1 MWRCGLMLRTRVL
14 RFVWKQSY
22 RDLLPPAAAS
32 AYVCGQLRLCDSCAG
47 GGVPVVL
54 ESPSDAAGIYSF
66 SAQSTASAVRALRD
80 VTRSADSLSITDRRL
95 ALDGLAVLLREN
107 ADLLASADAL
117 VTGMCL
123 RDARRS
129 LDAAL
134 NFVMFCEQRLR
145 TPTAAEAEA
154 TVVIMKDA
162 ASVDAEEVLHSFG
175 CGSVNNLSDS
185 HAVNTPTVKS
195 SVALCVTAANYP
207 LQWGMETLAT
217 ALLRGSAAVWLPS
230 LDTPLSALWLM
241 HLLHRSNRNAVA
253 GSREAVNV
261 ILCRADDV
269 VATFAKQQESGFSIV
284 GLTNGFMDHQLRRI
298 HQAHGNSSATSHG
311 SISCITRWY
320 HRVMKPSLAIVGSG
334 HHHTETMA
342 VRLDASR
349 VAARICQHAFHGNGR
364 MLYALHIAFVP
375 KQDVLSVLQ
384 SVVQYVRNLRLGHSL
399 DPSVN
404 MGPLSG
410 AAHMAAMKETVEA
423 AVCCGD
429 VKLQHVCGGFDVA
442 MPAGFFCLPCAFYG
456 TVANV
461 APAETE
467 MSIRFL
473 CETTAR
479 LRCGLDRLGGGP
491 FVVVCGYD
499 PPQQREALEVALR
512 DTEQYVLHYW

>member
-1 MWRCGLMLRTRVL
+1 MWRCGMMPRTRVL

-32 AYVCGQLRLCDSCAG
+32 AYVCGQLRWCDSCDG
-47 GGVPVVL
+47 GGVPAVL
-54 ESPSDAAGIYSF
+54 ESPSDAAGVYSF
-66 SAQSTASAVRALRD
+66 FSQSTASAVRALRD
-80 VTRSADSLSITDRRL
+80 VTRSAHSLSVTDRRL

-134 NFVMFCEQRLR
+134 NFILFCEQRLR
-145 TPTAAEAEA
+145 TPTAAA
-154 TVVIMKDA
+154 TTTVIMKDA

-175 CGSVNNLSDS
+175 CGGANICGDS
-185 HAVNTPTVKS
+185 HVVSTLTGKS

-207 LQWGMETLAT
+207 LQWGMETVAT

-241 HLLHRSNRNAVA
+241 HLLHRSNKNVVA
-253 GSREAVNV
+253 DSRGAVNI

-269 VATFAKQQESGFSIV
+269 VAAFSRQQERDLSIV
-284 GLTNGFMDHQLRRI
+284 GLKNGFRDRQLSRSHQS
-298 HQAHGNSSATSHG
+298 HGIPSAINHG

-320 HRVMKPSLAIVGSG
+320 HRVMKPSLAVVGSA

-349 VAARICQHAFHGNGR
+349 VAARICQHAFHGNGK

-375 KQDVLSVLQ
+375 KQDVLPVLQ

-399 DPSVN
+399 DPSAN
-404 MGPLSG
+404 MGPLPG

-442 MPAGFFCLPCAFYG
+442 MPAGFFCLPCAFYA

-461 APAETE
+461 TPAGTE
-467 MSIRFL
+467 MSIRVL

-479 LRCGLDRLGGGP
+479 LRFGLDRLGGGP

-499 PPQQREALEVALR
+499 PPQQREALEVVLR
-512 DTEQYVLHYW
+512 EKEQYVLHYW